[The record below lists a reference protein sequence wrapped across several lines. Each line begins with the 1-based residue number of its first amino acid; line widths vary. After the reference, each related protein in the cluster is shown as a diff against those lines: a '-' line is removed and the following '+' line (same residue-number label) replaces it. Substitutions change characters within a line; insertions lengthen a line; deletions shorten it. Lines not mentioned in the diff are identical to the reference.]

1 MYVAMV
7 SEGCS
12 QMVLDGFR
20 RAHNLPMSETAPA
33 RIVMRPV
40 AVSTP
45 KRRPSTRK
53 TRKKITKASAATSKS
68 RVSKVRTFDEATR
81 FDLDF

>member
-20 RAHNLPMSETAPA
+20 RAHNLPMSEVAPA
-33 RIVMRPV
+33 RIVIRAAVLAPRPKQRFV
-40 AVSTP
+40 P
-45 KRRPSTRK
+45 CN
-53 TRKKITKASAATSKS
+53 KKVKPTAATSPA
-68 RVSKVRTFDEATR
+68 RVATR
-81 FDLDF
+81 FDLKD